1 MLAPFIAIASR
12 LLVVGVCREW
22 PLTRAFFAV
31 SSAITVARMVL
42 APMRSAPW
50 VLLLDGLLFLLHSV
64 VLVKLC
70 GGSALAALTLL
81 HVPSMVA
88 MDPETR
94 RLTLT
99 LYSVA
104 LQAYAVA
111 AGISRE
117 TMKFKGTADQR
128 ALVAASSSGLVAGLF
143 MSDWVSVNAVTIAT
157 SAATCAVY
165 VVRNA
170 LNSRHD

>member
-1 MLAPFIAIASR
+1 MIAPLLAIASR

-31 SSAITVARMVL
+31 SSAITVTRMVL
-42 APMRSAPW
+42 APMRSTPW

-64 VLVKLC
+64 VFVKLC

-94 RLTLT
+94 RLTLV

-111 AGISRE
+111 AGFSRE
-117 TMKFKGTADQR
+117 TMKFRSTTDQR
-128 ALVAASSSGLVAGLF
+128 ALVAVAVAGLVAGLRS
-143 MSDWVSVNAVTIAT
+143 SDWVSVNAVTIAT
-157 SAATCAVY
+157 SAATIAAYAVC
-165 VVRNA
+165 RTFDGR
-170 LNSRHD
+170 SK